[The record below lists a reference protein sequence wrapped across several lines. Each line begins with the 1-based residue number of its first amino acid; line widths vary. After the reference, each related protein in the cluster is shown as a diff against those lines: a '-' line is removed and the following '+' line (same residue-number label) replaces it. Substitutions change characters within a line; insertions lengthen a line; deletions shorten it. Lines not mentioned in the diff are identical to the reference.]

1 MAPAPAVPPDVAC
14 FLLPFLGWLCDISTI
29 WGVGGW
35 FVFVFTVNPL
45 PSPKYTRF
53 ARFATELNELGWSSE
68 MARWK
73 ATSKGFPTGHLR
85 RPSEVVE
92 VDLEQHKVG
101 MEVGYGW
108 KWETPPVVVKAQ
120 GGGGA
125 L

>member
-1 MAPAPAVPPDVAC
+1 MASSVPLDLAC
-14 FLLPFLGWLCDISTI
+14 SLLPFLSWLCDISTS

-35 FVFVFTVNPL
+35 ISFVFTVNPL

-53 ARFATELNELGWSSE
+53 ACFATELNELGWSSE

-73 ATSKGFPTGHLR
+73 ATSNGFLTGYLR

-92 VDLEQHKVG
+92 VNLEQHKVG

-108 KWETPPVVVKAQ
+108 KWEFPPVIP
-120 GGGGA
+120 
-125 L
+125 